1 MRYYK
6 IFFCLV
12 VVLGVVYV
20 FSLRQETS
28 FKNLSALTGDIAL
41 TDENASGT
49 DSVEPLVAPVPML
62 PRKLDS
68 VRAAYVTMYTAATPS
83 KLEKLVAYAKK
94 NNINAFVID
103 VKETEGMLFF
113 PLDTYDA
120 YKDKDIASASYLVK
134 RGPSIV
140 AKLRAQGFY
149 LIARVVA
156 FPDNVYAKKH
166 PEQALR
172 YRSNGSLW
180 KDKKHNH
187 WLDPASKEYW
197 TYLVRVATA
206 ATKAGFDEVNFDYI
220 RFPSDGSLKEIRY
233 PYWDGM
239 MPREEVIKTFFHFLS
254 ANFSDSDV
262 TISGDLFGQVLVNS
276 DDMGIGQ
283 KFEVAL
289 PFFDVLAPMTYPSHY
304 IDGFAGYK
312 NPAEHPYEVIDYS
325 LKEAQKK
332 IASSTVPAEERA
344 KIRPWLQVFNIGA
357 VYDGAM
363 IRKQIKALEDNGIKG
378 GYMLW
383 SPSNVY
389 PDFRN

>member
-1 MRYYK
+1 MRFRV
-6 IFFCLV
+6 IIFCLIIFIAI
-12 VVLGVVYV
+12 YV
-20 FSLRQETS
+20 FSLRHETS

-41 TDENASGT
+41 VGENASST
-49 DSVEPLVAPVPML
+49 DGGEPVVASVPML

-68 VRAAYVTMYTAATPS
+68 VRAAYMTMYTAATPS

-113 PLDTYDA
+113 PLDAYDTYG
-120 YKDKDIASASYLVK
+120 DKDIASASYLVK

-140 AKLRAQGFY
+140 AKLREQGFY

-166 PEQALR
+166 LEQALLHK
-172 YRSNGSLW
+172 SNGALW
-180 KDKKHNH
+180 KDRKNNY

-197 TYLVRVATA
+197 TYLVHVAKA
-206 ATKAGFDEVNFDYI
+206 ATKAGFDEINFDYI
-220 RFPSDGSLKEIRY
+220 RFPSDGSLKQIQY
-233 PYWDGM
+233 PYWDGTT
-239 MPREEVIKTFFHFLS
+239 PREETIKNFFHFLS
-254 ANFSDSDV
+254 SNFSDTDV
-262 TISGDLFGQVLVNS
+262 TISGDMFGQVLVNS

-283 KFEVAL
+283 KLEIAL
-289 PFFDVLAPMTYPSHY
+289 PFFDVIAPMTYPSHY

-312 NPAEHPYEVIDYS
+312 NPAEHPYEIIDYS

-332 IASSTVPAEERA
+332 MASSTVPVEERA

-363 IRKQIKALEDNGIKG
+363 IRKQIKALTDNGLMA

-389 PDFRN
+389 PNFMD

>member
-1 MRYYK
+1 MNYRISFLGLFL
-6 IFFCLV
+6 IFGMGYF
-12 VVLGVVYV
+12 
-20 FSLRQETS
+20 FSLHHNMS
-28 FKNLSALTGDIAL
+28 FEGFSTLTADIASS
-41 TDENASGT
+41 TQNSSST
-49 DSVEPLVAPVPML
+49 STKEPVTAFIPTL
-62 PRKLDS
+62 PKKLDS
-68 VRAAYVTMYTAATPS
+68 VRAAYMTMYTAATPS

-94 NNINAFVID
+94 NDINAFVID
-103 VKETEGMLFF
+103 IKETEGMLFF
-113 PLDTYDA
+113 PLDEYDTD
-120 YKDKDIASASYLVK
+120 KDKDIALASYLVK

-140 AKLRAQGFY
+140 SKLREQGFY

-156 FPDNVYAKKH
+156 FPDNVYAKSH
-166 PEQALR
+166 PDQALR
-172 YRSNGSLW
+172 YKGSGALW

-197 TYLVRVATA
+197 TYLVHVAKA
-206 ATKAGFDEVNFDYI
+206 ASRAGFDEINFDYI

-233 PYWDGM
+233 PYWDGTT
-239 MPREEVIKTFFHFLS
+239 PREEVIKTFFHFLS

-283 KFEVAL
+283 KFEIAL
-289 PFFDVLAPMTYPSHY
+289 PYFDVIAPMTYPSHY

-325 LKEAQKK
+325 LKEAKKK
-332 IASSTVPAEERA
+332 IASSTIPVEEMA

-357 VYDGAM
+357 VYDGSM
-363 IRKQIKALEDNGIKG
+363 VRKQIKALEDNGLKA

-389 PDFRN
+389 PDFK

>member
-1 MRYYK
+1 MHYRK

-12 VVLGVVYV
+12 VVLGVVYF
-20 FSLRQETS
+20 FSLRHETS

-41 TDENASGT
+41 IGENASST
-49 DSVEPLVAPVPML
+49 DDVEPVVASVPML

-68 VRAAYVTMYTAATPS
+68 VRAAYMTMYIAATPS

-113 PLDTYDA
+113 PLDVYDSYA
-120 YKDKDIASASYLVK
+120 DKDIASAPYLVK
-134 RGPSIV
+134 RGPAII
-140 AKLRAQGFY
+140 AKLREQGFY

-166 PEQALR
+166 PDQALR
-172 YRSNGSLW
+172 YKSSGALW
-180 KDKKHNH
+180 KDKKNNH
-187 WLDPASKEYW
+187 WIDPASKEYW
-197 TYLVRVATA
+197 TYLVHVAKATA
-206 ATKAGFDEVNFDYI
+206 KVGFDEINFDYI
-220 RFPSDGSLKEIRY
+220 RFPSDGSLKEIQY
-233 PYWDGM
+233 PYWNNTT
-239 MPREEVIKTFFHFLS
+239 PREEIIKTFFHFLS
-254 ANFSDSDV
+254 ANFNGSDV

-283 KFEVAL
+283 KFEMAL
-289 PFFDVLAPMTYPSHY
+289 PYFDVIAPMTYPSHY

-312 NPAEHPYEVIDYS
+312 NPAEHPYEIIDYS

-332 IASSTVPAEERA
+332 LASSTVPVEERA
-344 KIRPWLQVFNIGA
+344 QIRPWLQVFNIGA
-357 VYDGAM
+357 VYDGPM
-363 IRKQIKALEDNGIKG
+363 VRKQIKALEDNGLKA

-389 PDFRN
+389 PDFRD